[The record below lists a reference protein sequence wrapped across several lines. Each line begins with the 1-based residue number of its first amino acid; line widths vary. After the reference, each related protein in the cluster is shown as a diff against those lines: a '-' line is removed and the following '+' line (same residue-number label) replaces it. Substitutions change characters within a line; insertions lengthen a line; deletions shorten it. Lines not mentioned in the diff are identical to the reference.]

1 MVKKK
6 KWVDRQLSW
15 LERETDAHMYN
26 IYEHFLM
33 FDYRIDLHMNPTFMG
48 NDMDK

>member
-6 KWVDRQLSW
+6 KWVDQLSW
-15 LERETDAHMYN
+15 LERDIRTFN

>member
-1 MVKKK
+1 MVKTK

-15 LERETDAHMYN
+15 NERDTQTYN
-26 IYEHFLM
+26 IYEHFSM
-33 FDYRIDLHMNPTFMG
+33 FDYRLDLHMNPTFMG